1 MSFSIIRTCVAC
13 GQRNRIPAEHLAD
26 TGRCGACK
34 RALPPH
40 SEPINVDAMA
50 FAEIV
55 GQATVPIFIDFW
67 AGWCGPCLLAAPEV
81 KRLAIETAGKALIL
95 KVNTDDCPQLST
107 QFSVQSIPTFVVLR
121 GGRAVFQQTGLFP
134 CAEMR
139 RWVEAAVVQ
148 S

>member
-13 GQRNRIPAEHLAD
+13 GQRNRIPARHLAD

-34 RALPPH
+34 RALLPH
-40 SEPINVDAMA
+40 GEPINVDAIA

-55 GQATVPIFIDFW
+55 GEATVPIFIDFW

-95 KVNTDDCPQLST
+95 KVNT
-107 QFSVQSIPTFVVLR
+107 
-121 GGRAVFQQTGLFP
+121 
-134 CAEMR
+134 
-139 RWVEAAVVQ
+139 
-148 S
+148 